1 MTRFALWG
9 AGVAAA
15 HVAATRRRTSQGTGT
30 SRIISGFSV
39 KRHVLGQKVYND
51 HGEVVGQIDD
61 LILVKAVVSHA
72 VLGVGGF
79 LGLGTHDVVI
89 PVGKFTRENKRIV
102 LPGASREAIRAMPRF
117 EYKQMAVG
125 S

>member
-9 AGVAAA
+9 VGVAAA
-15 HVAATRRRTSQGTGT
+15 HVAATRRRTSQEGT
-30 SRIISGFSV
+30 SRSISGFSV

-51 HGEVVGQIDD
+51 NGEVVGQIDD
-61 LILVKAVVSHA
+61 LILAKAVVSHA
-72 VLGVGGF
+72 VVGVGGF
-79 LGLGTHDVVI
+79 LGVGTHDVVI
-89 PVGKFTRENKRIV
+89 PVGKFTRESKRIV

>member
-9 AGVAAA
+9 VGVAAA
-15 HVAATRRRTSQGTGT
+15 HVAATRRRTSQEGT
-30 SRIISGFSV
+30 SRSISGFSV

-51 HGEVVGQIDD
+51 NGEVVGQIDD
-61 LILVKAVVSHA
+61 LILAKAVVSHA
-72 VLGVGGF
+72 VVGVGGF
-79 LGLGTHDVVI
+79 LGVGTHDVVI
-89 PVGKFTRENKRIV
+89 PVGKFTRESKRIV

-117 EYKQMAVG
+117 EYTQMAVG

>member
-9 AGVAAA
+9 VGVAAA
-15 HVAATRRRTSQGTGT
+15 HVAATRRRTSQEGTIR
-30 SRIISGFSV
+30 SISGFSV

-51 HGEVVGQIDD
+51 NDEVIGQIDD
-61 LILVKAVVSHA
+61 LILAKAVVSHA
-72 VLGVGGF
+72 VVGVGGF

-89 PVGKFTRENKRIV
+89 PVGKFTRDNKRIV

-117 EYKQMAVG
+117 EYDQMAVG